1 MDLLVDIG
9 NTRIKWA
16 VLSHDALLEV
26 HAKAH
31 SQHDVLGI
39 CKTLFKQ
46 PDIEQIVLV
55 HVLGAKFDH
64 SIRNLAD
71 KFQLDLLI
79 VHSQLNFYGIKT
91 NYLEPHKLGTDRFV
105 AMLAAHRLFQQ
116 HDCLV
121 IDCGTAVTID
131 AITSSGEHQGGVIF
145 LGLQLCEDSL
155 IAKTNNLKNL
165 QYQLASVQTNLFA
178 TSTAQGVKT
187 GCYYSLAAT
196 IDRICQE
203 MEDQMLS
210 LSPIKKILCGG
221 DAECLYPW
229 LRGNYELNEHLV
241 LEGLKFIR
249 KL

>member
-9 NTRIKWA
+9 NSRIKWA
-16 VLSHDALLEV
+16 VSSHDALLEV

-39 CKTLFKQ
+39 CETLFKQ
-46 PDIEQIVLV
+46 ADIEQIVLV
-55 HVLGAKFDH
+55 HVLGAEFDD

-79 VHSQLNFYGIKT
+79 VHSQLNLYGIKT
-91 NYLEPHKLGTDRFV
+91 NYLEPHKLGADRFV
-105 AMLAAHRLFQQ
+105 AMLAAHGLFQQ

-145 LGLQLCEDSL
+145 PGLQLCKDSL
-155 IAKTNNLKNL
+155 MAKASNLKNL
-165 QYQLASVQTNLFA
+165 QHQLASVPTNLFA
-178 TSTAQGVKT
+178 NSTAQGIKT
-187 GCYYSLAAT
+187 GCHYSLTAT

-203 MEDQMLS
+203 MEDQVLS
-210 LSPIKKILCGG
+210 SSPMKKILCGG
-221 DAECLYPW
+221 DAKLLYPW
-229 LRGNYELNEHLV
+229 LRGSYELNEHLV
-241 LEGLKFIR
+241 LEGLKLI
-249 KL
+249 KEL